1 VSRRVDS
8 ARELSTRSSAESD
21 LIGGFL
27 CVIPGDASLD
37 QLLRDPRQLPRVTI
51 GIPLVGTGSNRANA
65 PVPYKVNFAVL
76 DGPAG
81 VLACGHRR
89 MQAVGDLGVA
99 DANLRADVRTEELLT
114 APSLGDEK
122 ATADVEGSLDHTD
135 RRSEYR
141 GFVNPTWR
149 QPIRAL
155 SSHFSKPL

>member
-1 VSRRVDS
+1 
-8 ARELSTRSSAESD
+8 
-21 LIGGFL
+21 
-27 CVIPGDASLD
+27 
-37 QLLRDPRQLPRVTI
+37 
-51 GIPLVGTGSNRANA
+51 
-65 PVPYKVNFAVL
+65 VNFAVL

>member
-1 VSRRVDS
+1 MSPIPWLGKPEVSRRVDS

-51 GIPLVGTGSNRANA
+51 GIPLVGTGSNRANV

-76 DGPAG
+76 DGLAG

-89 MQAVGDLGVA
+89 MQAVGDLGVV
-99 DANLRADVRTEELLT
+99 DANLRADVRTEELLA
-114 APSLGDEK
+114 APSLGTKRPARTSRAHLIIPTDGRSTD
-122 ATADVEGSLDHTD
+122 ASL
-135 RRSEYR
+135 
-141 GFVNPTWR
+141 V
-149 QPIRAL
+149 
-155 SSHFSKPL
+155 